1 MIYLIAGRWTAVNL
15 INGILLLAAAIG
27 IAWRYRPVKAYS
39 WLSLGI
45 CAFAAVV
52 AFLSA
57 PPSSLAVGAFL
68 GLLEVGLVGFSFL
81 EVRAEYRA
89 RKRRMSKPCASRHSD
104 QTEEK
109 PLAG

>member
-1 MIYLIAGRWTAVNL
+1 MNL
-15 INGILLLAAAIG
+15 VNGILLLVAAIG

-57 PPSSLAVGAFL
+57 PPSSPAVGAFL
-68 GLLEVGLVGFSFL
+68 GLLEVILVVFSFF
-81 EVRAEYRA
+81 EVRAEYWA
-89 RKRRMSKPCASRHSD
+89 RKRRMSKPRASRHSA